1 MNWNTL
7 VFWLMVLIGGI
18 VFVMSSVVESRAQ
31 DLNDMSPSDTAI
43 MCYVSVEAAARYAE
57 NDGVDV
63 DRRKVKAIKNFY
75 ADLYANLEDESK
87 VVVRALAMVREEQVF
102 RELRET
108 PLALF
113 VLLAAAEPCIEGY
126 ESVN

>member
-1 MNWNTL
+1 MNWNTM

-31 DLNDMSPSDTAI
+31 DLNDMSPSEAAI

-57 NDGVDV
+57 NDGVDI

>member
-57 NDGVDV
+57 NDGVDI

-108 PLALF
+108 PLALL

>member
-43 MCYVSVEAAARYAE
+43 MCYVSVEAAARHAE
-57 NDGVDV
+57 NDGVDI

-108 PLALF
+108 PLALL

>member
-7 VFWLMVLIGGI
+7 VFWLMVLIAGI

-31 DLNDMSPSDTAI
+31 DLNEMSPSDAAI

-63 DRRKVKAIKNFY
+63 NRRKVKAIKNFY
-75 ADLYANLEDESK
+75 ADVYAELEGESR

-108 PLALF
+108 PLALL
-113 VLLAAAEPCIEGY
+113 VLLAAAEPCIDGY
-126 ESVN
+126 NSVN

>member
-102 RELRET
+102 RELSET

>member
-1 MNWNTL
+1 MNWNIL
-7 VFWLMVLIGGI
+7 AFWLSVLIVAI
-18 VFVMSSVVESRAQ
+18 VFVLSSVVESRAQ
-31 DLNDMSPSDTAI
+31 DLNDMSPSEAAI

-57 NDGVDV
+57 NDGVDI

-75 ADLYANLEDESK
+75 ADVYAQLENKSS

-113 VLLAAAEPCIEGY
+113 VLLAAAEPCINGY
-126 ESVN
+126 ESAN

>member
-31 DLNDMSPSDTAI
+31 DLSDMSPSDTAI

-108 PLALF
+108 PLALL

>member
-7 VFWLMVLIGGI
+7 VFWLMVLIAGI

-31 DLNDMSPSDTAI
+31 DLNEMTPSEAAI

-75 ADLYANLEDESK
+75 ADVYAELEGKSS

-113 VLLAAAEPCIEGY
+113 VLLAAAKPCINGY
-126 ESVN
+126 NSVN

>member
-7 VFWLMVLIGGI
+7 VFWLMVLIAGI

-31 DLNDMSPSDTAI
+31 DLNEMSPSEAAI

-57 NDGVDV
+57 NDGVDIN
-63 DRRKVKAIKNFY
+63 RRKVKAIKNFY
-75 ADLYANLEDESK
+75 ADVYAKLEGESSI
-87 VVVRALAMVREEQVF
+87 VVRALAMVREEQVF

-108 PLALF
+108 PLALL
-113 VLLAAAEPCIEGY
+113 VLLAAAEPCIDGY
-126 ESVN
+126 NSVN

>member
-75 ADLYANLEDESK
+75 ADLYANLEDESR

-108 PLALF
+108 PLALL

>member
-75 ADLYANLEDESK
+75 ADLYANLEDESR

>member
-1 MNWNTL
+1 MNWNVL

-31 DLNDMSPSDTAI
+31 DLNDMSPSEAAI

-75 ADLYANLEDESK
+75 ADAYAKLEDKSS

-113 VLLAAAEPCIEGY
+113 VLLAAAEPCVDGY
-126 ESVN
+126 NSVN

>member
-7 VFWLMVLIGGI
+7 VFWLMVLIAGI

-31 DLNDMSPSDTAI
+31 DLNEMSPSEAAI

-57 NDGVDV
+57 NDGVDIN
-63 DRRKVKAIKNFY
+63 RRKVKAIKNFY
-75 ADLYANLEDESK
+75 ADVYAKLEGKSSI
-87 VVVRALAMVREEQVF
+87 VVRALAMVREEQVF

-108 PLALF
+108 PLALL
-113 VLLAAAEPCIEGY
+113 VLLAAAEPCIDGY
-126 ESVN
+126 NSVN